1 MVETVQTDIDTS
13 SEIAIQKWEV
23 KVETSPKIA
32 RKEAENKDEATT
44 PNFKKQRS
52 EKFVNLVE
60 IPNAIRL
67 LSIESSSPLTFF
79 QNKRSNSLLVQKKPK
94 KIESPD
100 LIKERLLR
108 VGSWQANKPEAA
120 ELIDRVI
127 QSTTAQ
133 KNNKLNRI
141 REKLKSS
148 NFLQTNTEDYLST

>member
-1 MVETVQTDIDTS
+1 
-13 SEIAIQKWEV
+13 
-23 KVETSPKIA
+23 
-32 RKEAENKDEATT
+32 
-44 PNFKKQRS
+44 
-52 EKFVNLVE
+52 
-60 IPNAIRL
+60 
-67 LSIESSSPLTFF
+67 LTFF
-79 QNKRSNSLLVQKKPK
+79 QNKRSNSLLVHKKPK

-100 LIKERLLR
+100 LIKERVLR

-148 NFLQTNTEDYLST
+148 NFLQTNTEDFLST